1 MKLSKR
7 SNCGFGLISLM
18 IVALLMACL
27 ALFAMQSMSP
37 SNLGAT
43 DEAQTAEAVEQAREA
58 VDQINQRYQ
67 LPEED

>member
-27 ALFAMQSMSP
+27 ALFALQSMSP
-37 SNLGAT
+37 SNVGAS
-43 DEAQTAEAVEQAREA
+43 DEAQATEAVEQAREA